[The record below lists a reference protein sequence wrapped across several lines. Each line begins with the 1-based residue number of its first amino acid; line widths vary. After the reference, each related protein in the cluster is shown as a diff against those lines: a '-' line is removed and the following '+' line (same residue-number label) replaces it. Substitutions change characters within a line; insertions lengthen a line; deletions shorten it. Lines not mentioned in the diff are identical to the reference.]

1 MTADFAPKGEE
12 TLRTEALEDLGL
24 DAYEGNEEVVDRV
37 VARLKSSED
46 FKASVHDQKKEH
58 QSKAEKR
65 AELLKKNGFDPETGE
80 KLATNVVVE
89 PKTEGMTAKDV
100 IAIRDLHEADLEF
113 VMAEAKLRSLTLS
126 ETKTLP
132 HIQNTLKL
140 MGEER
145 RTAEATVTRPTSK
158 STAKGVETELV
169 KKADKMQLSPDEMAE
184 GAKAL
189 INEVFGKK

>member
-1 MTADFAPKGEE
+1 MEEFAPKGEE

-46 FKASVHDQKKEH
+46 FKASVHGQKKEH
-58 QSKAEKR
+58 QTKAEKR
-65 AELLKKNGFDPETGE
+65 AEMLKKNGFDPETGE

-145 RTAEATVTRPTSK
+145 RTAEATVTRTTSK
-158 STAKGVETELV
+158 STTKGVETELV